1 MKIKI
6 VTVLGARP
14 QFIKAATLSRA
25 ILTHPEIEEVIIHTG
40 QHYDENMSQVFFDEM
55 QIPRPKYQLEVGGR
69 SHAKMTATMMIEL
82 EPILKAEKPDWVILY
97 GDTNS
102 TLAGALTASK
112 LNIKIAH
119 IEAGLRSYNNS
130 MPEEINRILTDRL
143 STLLLCPT
151 DVAIHNLN
159 KEGYESIDC
168 RVLKVGDIMHEGA
181 LYYSEIAK
189 LPAGFDNTTPY
200 SLVTIHRAENTDN
213 PSHLKSI
220 FKGLNQIGEND
231 RLVMPLHPRTK
242 KQLNALK
249 VPVDNIEIINPIGY
263 LEMISLIKSSKTIL
277 TDSGGLQKEAFFF
290 KKPCITLREE
300 TEWKELL
307 EGRFNVL
314 AGHDYNKIVDFF
326 YRYDFSS
333 SYDLPLYG
341 DTKVTEKIIDAIK
354 YYKE

>member
-1 MKIKI
+1 MFK
-6 VTVLGARP
+6 VLTVLGARP

-55 QIPRPKYQLEVGGR
+55 QIPKPRYQLEVGGH
-69 SHAKMTATMMIEL
+69 SHAKMTATMMVEL
-82 EPILKAEKPDWVILY
+82 EPIFETEKPDWVILY

-151 DVAIHNLN
+151 DVAIHNLK
-159 KEGYESIDC
+159 KEGYESINC
-168 RVLKVGDIMHEGA
+168 SVLKVGDIMQEGA

-189 LPAGFDNTTPY
+189 FPSGFDNTTPY
-200 SLVTIHRAENTDN
+200 SLVTIHRAENTDS

-231 RLVMPLHPRTK
+231 R
-242 KQLNALK
+242 
-249 VPVDNIEIINPIGY
+249 
-263 LEMISLIKSSKTIL
+263 KSQRFYYNH
-277 TDSGGLQKEAFFF
+277 DLQ
-290 KKPCITLREE
+290 
-300 TEWKELL
+300 
-307 EGRFNVL
+307 V
-314 AGHDYNKIVDFF
+314 H
-326 YRYDFSS
+326 
-333 SYDLPLYG
+333 
-341 DTKVTEKIIDAIK
+341 
-354 YYKE
+354 